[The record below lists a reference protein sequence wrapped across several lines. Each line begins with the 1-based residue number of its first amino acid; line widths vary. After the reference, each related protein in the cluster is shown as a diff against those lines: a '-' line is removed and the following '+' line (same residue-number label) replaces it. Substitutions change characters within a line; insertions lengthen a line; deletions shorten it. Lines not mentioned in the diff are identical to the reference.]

1 MQKKLEE
8 LAAGI
13 CISDSSVLH
22 LSAEKLEFEVV
33 EGTVY
38 KGEFTIGSTNNI
50 PVNGIVYSSSPRM
63 ECLSPKFQGTLITQ
77 KFEFRSEGLT
87 EGDCQNG
94 SFHIVSSQGEYDLP
108 FSVSVTRSYPDSSV
122 GKIKSIFDFANLAR
136 NSMEEAARVFGQPEF
151 VHIFKPQETE
161 EQLIYQMLRRKP
173 CTMGQVEE
181 FLIAVRKKKRITFR
195 IEEAQREFSKITEQN
210 RQHITLRKEE
220 WGCLAIEVTSDAEWM
235 EPMKKNLTSNDFV
248 GGHAQVEYLVFPDAL
263 HAGKN
268 FGRLTLKTPFQ
279 ALQVEICVDQG
290 SRRGQSSYAVKK
302 KQAELMKAYISLGL
316 KKMVTGAWAK
326 FSVKKLEELAAIEP
340 DNLWY
345 LLAKAQVFL
354 VNKQQQEGEW
364 ALDAFPR
371 HKVDKESPL
380 YAYYLY
386 LCGLREPEPVYVN
399 KLTGKI
405 RKIYH
410 KNKENNLLLWILLF
424 LDEELNYSKGRKLE
438 VIARQIKGS
447 GESSVLY
454 LEAYRILAKEPFLL
468 YQPDEFGRKILH
480 WAAKRQAITRGIAE
494 QVCRLAPEILEFH
507 PIWYQILCECYE
519 VFPEKEMLQALCSY
533 CLKWNCYGENY
544 WGWYHRGI
552 REKLRIAGIYEAWMM
567 SAGKKQLERIP
578 KSVVMY
584 FQYNCS
590 LPYRPQAK
598 LYRSIIRHKSS
609 WKGNF
614 HHFQKNMEE
623 FALKQ
628 VKAGRIDED
637 IAAVYQE
644 ILKPDMMTEE
654 LSRHL
659 AKILFT
665 YKVTCKDAGALRL
678 VVRQQPLKRE
688 KSYPLSHGV
697 GFVSL
702 YSSSYQI
709 LLEDSRGNRF
719 LPKEGLEVFPMLD
732 SEKFLEKGIAC
743 AKEKMPYLLKYFDR
757 KKIWQTFE
765 EKALPY
771 LQMVLE
777 SDTISDAYREEL
789 RPQMIAYYYYNYTG
803 DALDE
808 FLLSVSFEGMQKR
821 ARERIMELLV
831 ARRHYRRAYEL
842 LLSYGSEGISATKLV
857 HVICHRMED
866 MDAGEG
872 PDEFLLGLC
881 RGVFLRGK
889 YNEHILN
896 YMCQYFYGNMEEMAK
911 LWHAAR
917 EFDLD
922 TYGLEERCLVQ
933 FLYTEDFSQAIE
945 QIFES
950 YGENMGREAVVLSYL
965 TWMSHQFLAKDAVV
979 SDYVFQKIFRLHR
992 GRQELN
998 EVCRLGFLK
1007 WCASGRELS
1016 GEEVECADTLLS
1028 GYIQRGKY
1036 FAFYQA
1042 LPGHFAGKYMYHD
1055 KVFLEYRTK
1064 RERKVTITYLPVGSA
1079 DYVEMQMNEMY
1090 DGIYVKEFLIFYGE
1104 KIPYYIKEEKDGE
1117 WLVTE
1122 SGQVQGQGLC
1132 THAEGSRYDLL
1143 NDMMVSWQMED
1154 EQTLLERLNTYG
1166 ILDGMVKEDFTVL

>member
-13 CISDSSVLH
+13 CISDSSILH
-22 LSAEKLEFEVV
+22 LSPEKLEFEVV
-33 EGTVY
+33 EGIGY
-38 KGEFTIGSTNNI
+38 KGEFTIESVSDMPI
-50 PVNGIVYSSSPRM
+50 NGIVCSSSPRM
-63 ECLSPKFQGTLITQ
+63 ECPDPKFQGNKITQ
-77 KFEFRSEGLT
+77 KFEFHSEGLT
-87 EGDCQNG
+87 EGDVQSG
-94 SFHIVSSQGEYDLP
+94 SLHIVSSQGEYDLP
-108 FSVSVTRSYPDSSV
+108 FSVSVTRSYPESSA

-136 NSMEEAARVFGQPEF
+136 NSYEEAVKIFGQPEF
-151 VHIFKPQETE
+151 EHIFKPQEAQ

-173 CTMGQVEE
+173 CTMAQVEE
-181 FLIAVRKKKRITFR
+181 FLIAVRKKKRPAFR
-195 IEEAQREFSKITEQN
+195 IEEAKREFSNVTEQEK
-210 RQHITLRKEE
+210 QYVALRKDE
-220 WGCLAIEVTSDAEWM
+220 WGYLSIEVTSDAAWM
-235 EPMKKNLTSNDFV
+235 EPMKKNITSSDFV
-248 GGHAQVEYLVFPDAL
+248 GGRALAEYLVFPDAL

-279 ALQVEICVDQG
+279 TAAVEICITQG
-290 SRRGQSSYAVKK
+290 SARKQPSYAVKK
-302 KQAELMKAYISLGL
+302 KQAELMKAYINLGL

-326 FSVKKLEELAAIEP
+326 FTVKKLEELSALEP
-340 DNLWY
+340 DNHWY
-345 LLAKAQVFL
+345 LLAKAQAFL

-438 VIARQIKGS
+438 VIARQIKS
-447 GESSVLY
+447 AGESSVLY

-468 YQPDEFGRKILH
+468 YQPDEFGRKALH
-480 WAAKRQAITRGIAE
+480 WAAKHQAITRGIAE

-533 CLKWNCYGENY
+533 CLKWNCYGEHY

-578 KSVVMY
+578 KSVVVY

-598 LYRSIIRHKSS
+598 LYRSIIKHKSS
-609 WKGNF
+609 WKANF
-614 HHFQKNMEE
+614 SHFQKNMEE

-644 ILKPDMMTEE
+644 ILKPEMMTEE
-654 LSRHL
+654 LSKPL

-688 KSYPLSHGV
+688 KTYPLSHGV

-702 YSSSYQI
+702 YSSTYQI

-732 SEKFLEKGIAC
+732 SEKFLEKGISC

-765 EKALPY
+765 AKDLPY
-771 LQMVLE
+771 LQMVMG
-777 SDTISDAYREEL
+777 SDIISEAYREEL

-831 ARRHYRRAYEL
+831 ARRHYKRAYEL
-842 LLSYGSEGISATKLV
+842 LLSYGSECISAPKLV
-857 HVICHRMED
+857 YVICHRMED
-866 MDAGEG
+866 LEADDG

-881 RGVFLRGK
+881 RSVFLRGK
-889 YNEHILN
+889 YNEQILN
-896 YMCQYFYGNMEEMAK
+896 YMCKHFYGNMGEMAK

-933 FLYTEDFSQAIE
+933 FLYTEDFSQAIA

-950 YGENMGREAVVLSYL
+950 YGENMGREIVVLSYL

-979 SDYVFQKIFRLHR
+979 ADYVFQKIFKMQR
-992 GRQELN
+992 GQQELN

-1016 GEEVECADTLLS
+1016 EEELECADALLA
-1028 GYIQRGKY
+1028 GFTQRGRY
-1036 FAFYQA
+1036 FGFYRS
-1042 LPGHFAGKYMYHD
+1042 LPEHFAGKYMYHD
-1055 KVFLEYRTK
+1055 RVFLEYRTQ
-1064 RERKVTITYLPVGSA
+1064 RERKVTVTFLPIGSE

-1090 DGIYVKEFLIFYGE
+1090 AGIYVKEFLIFYGE

-1122 SGQVQGQGLC
+1122 SGQLQNQELC

-1143 NDMMVSWQMED
+1143 NDMMVSWQMKD
-1154 EQTLLERLNTYG
+1154 EATLLERLDTYG
-1166 ILDGMVKEDFTVL
+1166 VLDGMVNEEFTVL